1 MTRESRNLITALDVG
16 TSKIMAAIAEIV
28 PEGGLKLLGLG
39 TFQVDSKKPILSR
52 GVVVNIEATV
62 QGIQQALEEAE
73 KNAECKIQHV
83 CVGLS
88 GDHIR
93 GQESQGNQPI
103 GAREVTELDVI
114 RLMENAQAIHI
125 PSDRRVLL
133 LEPQEISMD
142 GLKVPEP
149 VGLKG
154 TRLDVKAYMVT
165 GLYSAAENIHNCVR
179 RCGVEVERFIIN
191 AQASGRAVLTE
202 DERKLGVVLLDIG
215 AGNMDL
221 AIFFGGVLRHTEVW
235 PWAGNLITND
245 IAMGLHTPLKDAEE
259 LKINH
264 GCAKELLAHPQEQ
277 VRVRA
282 MSEHNLMSI
291 SLQTLARA
299 IESRITKFL
308 QTAEEAVMVAGYQNK
323 LAAGVVLTGGT
334 AVTPGIVDL
343 ASDILPWSVRCGMPR
358 YPEGLAD
365 IPTMAQ
371 PSAATIMGLLEDA
384 RLARLRGFRM
394 ERENTWPNWMIRA
407 WNFLKKHT

>member
-1 MTRESRNLITALDVG
+1 MAKENRDIITALDIG
-16 TSKIMAAIAEIV
+16 TSKIMVAIAEFM
-28 PEGGLKLLGLG
+28 PDGGLKLLGLG
-39 TFQVDSKKPILSR
+39 RFQVDPKKPILSR

-62 QGIQQALEEAE
+62 HGIQQALQEAE
-73 KNAECKIQHV
+73 RNAECKIQYV

-103 GAREVTELDVI
+103 GAREVTDLDVM

-142 GLKVPEP
+142 GLQVPEP

-165 GLYSAAENIHNCVR
+165 GLYSAAENIQNCVR
-179 RCGVEVERFIIN
+179 RCGVEVERFVIN
-191 AQASGRAVLTE
+191 ALASGRAVLTE

-259 LKINH
+259 LKITYGN
-264 GCAKELLAHPQEQ
+264 AKELLAHPQEQ
-277 VRVRA
+277 VQVRS
-282 MSEHNLMSI
+282 MSEHDLMFI

-299 IESRITKFL
+299 VESRMTQFL
-308 QTAEEAVMVAGYQNK
+308 RTAEEAVLVAGYQNK

-334 AVTPGIVDL
+334 AVTQGIVNL
-343 ASDILPWSVRCGMPR
+343 ASDLLPWSVRCGMPR

-365 IPTMAQ
+365 IPTLAQ
-371 PSAATIMGLLEDA
+371 PSAATIMGLLEDT

-394 ERENTWPNWMIRA
+394 ERESAWGWLSRA
-407 WNFLKKHT
+407 KHLINKYL